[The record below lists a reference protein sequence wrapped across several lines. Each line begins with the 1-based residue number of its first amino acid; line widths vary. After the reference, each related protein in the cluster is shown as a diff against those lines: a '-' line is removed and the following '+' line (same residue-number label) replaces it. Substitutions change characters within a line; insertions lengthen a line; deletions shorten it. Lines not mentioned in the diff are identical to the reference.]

1 MFTCEFFSLA
11 RSYDCCFSITPGA
24 GTFRTIFWRLQK
36 ALLYLLF
43 SELLIIRAIASL
55 QQS

>member
-36 ALLYLLF
+36 ALLYLLL